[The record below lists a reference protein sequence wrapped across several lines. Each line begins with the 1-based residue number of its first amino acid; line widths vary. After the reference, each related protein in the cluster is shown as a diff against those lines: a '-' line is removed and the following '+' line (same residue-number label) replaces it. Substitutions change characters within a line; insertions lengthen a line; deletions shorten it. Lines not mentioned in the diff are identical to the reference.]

1 MLLIEAIVIFLIG
14 IGFICFPKY
23 MRHYKTYELMKP
35 VKDPP
40 VIVIVFKRIFGCIL
54 LLISF
59 ILFFGFIINV
69 L

>member
-1 MLLIEAIVIFLIG
+1 MLLVAASVILLFA

-23 MRHYKTYELMKP
+23 MKHYNTYELMMP

-40 VIVIVFKRIFGCIL
+40 VIVIVLRRIFGCIL

-59 ILFFGFIINV
+59 VLFIGFIIS
-69 L
+69 LF

>member
-1 MLLIEAIVIFLIG
+1 MLVEAIVILLIA

-23 MRHYKTYELMKP
+23 MRHYKTYELMMP

-54 LLISF
+54 LLISLV
-59 ILFFGFIINV
+59 LFFGFIIKV
-69 L
+69 I